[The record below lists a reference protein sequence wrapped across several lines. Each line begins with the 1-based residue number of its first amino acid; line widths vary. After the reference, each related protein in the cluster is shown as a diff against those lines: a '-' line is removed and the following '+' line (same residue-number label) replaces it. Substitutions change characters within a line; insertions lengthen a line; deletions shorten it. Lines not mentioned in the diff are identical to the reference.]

1 MIDFSLYQILSYHV
15 FIIGK
20 SYKIGF
26 NKQKFLTMESLEN
39 LTQLIRDTSQPI
51 ATRRAAVVDIADI
64 GTEAAYNCLI
74 DALSD
79 PAPGVRREVANA
91 LQHANYTKATPALED
106 ALRKEDS
113 DLTRWS
119 LIDALGNIGT
129 LAALPTLETLLE
141 SELSPLTR
149 REIQKSID
157 LINRRHPDDYTVDT
171 DQETN
176 RTDVV
181 SETETDSDQ
190 SAILRSD
197 EIEVTDNSDDINRH
211 QTTSDSDTAHE
222 GLPEPSDSIEEDS
235 AAINDVIPVA
245 ALDDKEEIT
254 QETGSES
261 ISEKVESTSSD
272 SEEYIDE
279 DSTEPTIERTGRITT
294 TPVLPVLVPN
304 TSLVVYNQEDSSLK
318 PSFYALVLR
327 PSMYLSKRW
336 LSRSRLYLVLLSLL
350 IGATVALVY
359 SQVQRLPRPPY
370 APNLELTY
378 LNNPEDYLA
387 TGSLYLQQGNYRK
400 AIEELSF
407 VVGVE
412 DIDLKLYKCLGDA
425 YFQEKQYAHA
435 IESYQYY
442 LAAREVQPYQLF
454 VAEASFSLG
463 SIGEDEQKS
472 ADYKTFNALGISYRR
487 LGQFDKAHDAYVR
500 AIGIAPKESQAYSN
514 LAELY
519 SDGYQQKPKLSLGLA
534 YASVIQNPYVA
545 SSHDIIGWTL
555 GKTGRFDKATDSLE
569 QAYRLQSDYIPTLYH
584 ITELAEK
591 RLHPEKT
598 LDYVETDFS
607 KKVRRKNITRA
618 EILDVLA
625 FLYEK
630 ASQKHT
636 RFRPSL
642 YQKRGLKW
650 R

>member
-1 MIDFSLYQILSYHV
+1 MATLE
-15 FIIGK
+15 K
-20 SYKIGF
+20 
-26 NKQKFLTMESLEN
+26 LTH
-39 LTQLIRDTSQPI
+39 LIRDTSQPI
-51 ATRRAAVVDIADI
+51 STRRAAVVDIADI
-64 GTEAAYNCLI
+64 GTEEAYNCLI

-79 PAPGVRREVANA
+79 PAPGVRREAANV
-91 LQHANYTKATPALED
+91 LQHSNYTEATHALED

-119 LIDALGNIGT
+119 IIEALGNIGT

-157 LINRRHPDDYTVDT
+157 LIYRRNPDNSVADT
-171 DQETN
+171 HEETIQ
-176 RTDVV
+176 TDEK
-181 SETETDSDQ
+181 SKTETDFEQ
-190 SAILRSD
+190 TPILPSD
-197 EIEVTDNSDDINRH
+197 EIEATDSSDENDRL
-211 QTTSDSDTAHE
+211 QTTSDSDTTDE
-222 GLPEPSDSIEEDS
+222 SLPEPSNIIEEENVPD
-235 AAINDVIPVA
+235 DEVA
-245 ALDDKEEIT
+245 AVTDLEDRKRIT
-254 QETGSES
+254 QETGSELKA
-261 ISEKVESTSSD
+261 EDVESTSSD
-272 SEEYIDE
+272 SDEYIE
-279 DSTEPTIERTGRITT
+279 DDDADPTIEQTGRTTT

-304 TSLVVYNQEDSSLK
+304 TSLVVYNQEDNSLK
-318 PSFYALVLR
+318 PNFYALVLR

-350 IGATVALVY
+350 LGATVALVY
-359 SQVQRLPRPPY
+359 SQVQRMPRSPY

-387 TGSLYLQQGNYRK
+387 TGSLYIQQGNYRK
-400 AIEELSF
+400 AIEELGF
-407 VVGVE
+407 VVGVKN
-412 DIDLKLYKCLGDA
+412 IDLKLYKYLGDA

-435 IESYQYY
+435 IEAYEYY
-442 LAAREVQPYQLF
+442 LAAREIQPYQLF

-519 SDGYQQKPKLSLGLA
+519 SDGYQQKPKLSLSLA
-534 YASVIQNPYVA
+534 YASVIQNPFVA
-545 SSHDIIGWTL
+545 SSHDILGWSL

-598 LDYVETDFS
+598 FDYVEQDFS
-607 KKVRRKNITRA
+607 KKVNRKNITRT
-618 EILDVLA
+618 EILDVLS
-625 FLYEK
+625 FIYEK
-630 ASQKHT
+630 DAHKHT

>member
-1 MIDFSLYQILSYHV
+1 M
-15 FIIGK
+15 
-20 SYKIGF
+20 
-26 NKQKFLTMESLEN
+26 TSLEN
-39 LTQLIRDTSQPI
+39 LTHLIRDTSQPI
-51 ATRRAAVVDIADI
+51 ATRRATVVEIASI
-64 GTEAAYNCLI
+64 GTEEAYNSLI
-74 DALSD
+74 YALSD
-79 PAPGVRREVANA
+79 PAPGVRREAANA
-91 LQHANYTKATPALED
+91 LLHANYTKATHALEV

-129 LAALPTLETLLE
+129 LSALPTLETLLE
-141 SELSPLTR
+141 TELSPLTR

-157 LINRRHPDDYTVDT
+157 LINRRHPDDNTTDT
-171 DQETN
+171 DKEIN
-176 RTDVV
+176 RSDVV

-197 EIEVTDNSDDINRH
+197 EIELTDNSDDNNLK
-211 QTTSDSDTAHE
+211 QSTSDSDTTRE
-222 GLPEPSDSIEEDS
+222 DLPEPSDIIEEDS
-235 AAINDVIPVA
+235 TSNETVIPVA
-245 ALDDKEEIT
+245 ALDEKAEST
-254 QETGSES
+254 QESGSES
-261 ISEKVESTSSD
+261 ISDDGDTTSSD
-272 SEEYIDE
+272 TEEYINA
-279 DSTEPTIERTGRITT
+279 DSAEPTIEQAVRTTT
-294 TPVLPVLVPN
+294 TPILPVLAQN
-304 TSLVVYNQEDSSLK
+304 TSLVVYNEEDSRHK

-336 LSRSRLYLVLLSLL
+336 LSRGRLYLVLLSLL

-370 APNLELTY
+370 APNMELTY

-387 TGSLYLQQGNYRK
+387 TGSLYIQQGNYRK

-407 VVGVE
+407 VAGVKN
-412 DIDLKLYKCLGDA
+412 IDLRLYKYLGDA
-425 YFQEKQYAHA
+425 YFQERKYAHA

-472 ADYKTFNALGISYRR
+472 ADYKTYNALGISYRR
-487 LGQFDKAHDAYVR
+487 LGQYDEARDAYVK

-534 YASVIQNPYVA
+534 YASVIQNPFVA
-545 SSHDIIGWTL
+545 SSHDILGWTL
-555 GKTGRFDKATDSLE
+555 GKTGRFEKATDSLE
-569 QAYRLQSDYIPTLYH
+569 RAYRLQSDYIPTLYH

-598 LDYVETDFS
+598 VDYVEKDFS
-607 KKVRRKNITRA
+607 KKVRQKNITRT

-625 FLYEK
+625 YLYGK
-630 ASQKHT
+630 DSQKHT

>member
-1 MIDFSLYQILSYHV
+1 MA
-15 FIIGK
+15 
-20 SYKIGF
+20 
-26 NKQKFLTMESLEN
+26 SLEN
-39 LTQLIRDTSQPI
+39 LTHLIKDTSQPI

-64 GTEAAYNCLI
+64 GTEEAYNCLI
-74 DALSD
+74 YALSD
-79 PAPGVRREVANA
+79 PAPGVRREAANA
-91 LQHANYTKATPALED
+91 LQHANYTEATHALED

-157 LINRRHPDDYTVDT
+157 LIYRRHPNDNTVDT
-171 DQETN
+171 ENETN
-176 RTDVV
+176 RADVT

-190 SAILRSD
+190 SAIQRSD
-197 EIEVTDNSDDINRH
+197 EIEVTDNSVDNNLH
-211 QTTSDSDTAHE
+211 QSTSDSDPAHE
-222 GLPEPSDSIEEDS
+222 GIPESSDIIDEDS
-235 AAINDVIPVA
+235 APNDTVNPVA
-245 ALDDKEEIT
+245 ALDDKEKIK
-254 QETGSES
+254 QETSSES
-261 ISEKVESTSSD
+261 ISEEVESTPSD
-272 SEEYIDE
+272 SEENTNE
-279 DSTEPTIERTGRITT
+279 DSAEPTIEQPGRTTT
-294 TPVLPVLVPN
+294 TPVLPVLVQN

-336 LSRSRLYLVLLSLL
+336 LSRGRLYLVLLSLL

-370 APNLELTY
+370 APNMELAY

-387 TGSLYLQQGNYRK
+387 TGSLYIQQGNYRK

-407 VVGVE
+407 VAGVKNM
-412 DIDLKLYKCLGDA
+412 DLRLYKYLGDA

-442 LAAREVQPYQLF
+442 LAAREIQPYQLF
-454 VAEASFSLG
+454 VAEASFSSG

-487 LGQFDKAHDAYVR
+487 LGQYDEARDAYVK

-534 YASVIQNPYVA
+534 YASVIQNPFVA
-545 SSHDIIGWTL
+545 SSHDILGWTL
-555 GKTGRFDKATDSLE
+555 GKTDRFDKATDSLE

-591 RLHPEKT
+591 RLHPENT
-598 LDYVETDFS
+598 LDYVEKDFS
-607 KKVRRKNITRA
+607 KKVRQKNITRT

-630 ASQKHT
+630 DSQKHT